1 MVERAKPKAASR
13 PTKAPAKKAAPRTKG
28 TPAKPPAPRKVAK
41 AAAPKKAASKGGVAR
56 ASAPPARPPASPAPP
71 AGTWTPAPTEVGWEP
86 AEPTW
91 LPAEGPAATPAWSP
105 APASAPVARQ
115 PSPPRA
121 FDLATGQW
129 IAGPDVDAPPLDP
142 AAYRRG
148 TTRTILLNVLLGI
161 TLGIAG
167 LLLLAGLVV
176 GIVLVAAPD
185 SQLAE
190 SMREGLDDG
199 GSSPG
204 FIIVN
209 ALLTFLMFGV
219 VPFLWVLGTR
229 VVPWRGTVKF
239 LQLRVRWKDWL
250 LGVAL
255 VPAMIASV
263 WVLLVVY
270 TCAVDGCGALGEEP
284 EGDSA
289 LDEMLENLT
298 WPVVIVVAL
307 CAGIGEEILFRGVLQ
322 RWLGV
327 WGQGLAFGL
336 AHAQNAYPPQ
346 VLFAFGLGVVF
357 GYLYKRGWSLVTLIV
372 AHTLYDFTLLA
383 VALLYP
389 ELG

>member
-1 MVERAKPKAASR
+1 MAERAKPKTSAK
-13 PTKAPAKKAAPRTKG
+13 PKAPAKKAAPRTKG

-41 AAAPKKAASKGGVAR
+41 ATAPKKDAPR
-56 ASAPPARPPASPAPP
+56 APPAATWAPAQMGWQPADAPTAP
-71 AGTWTPAPTEVGWEP
+71 TWTPVP
-86 AEPTW
+86 
-91 LPAEGPAATPAWSP
+91 
-105 APASAPVARQ
+105 APVAVVR
-115 PSPPRA
+115 PVPAPRA
-121 FDLATGQW
+121 FDPTTGQW
-129 IAGPDVDAPPLDP
+129 LPGPDVPAAAVDP

-148 TTRTILLNVLLGI
+148 TTRTILLNILLGI

-167 LLLLAGLVV
+167 VFLLAGLVM

-185 SQLAE
+185 SELGKTFTE
-190 SMREGLDDG
+190 SLEG
-199 GSSPG
+199 GSGSPG

-209 ALLTFLMFGV
+209 ALLTFVMFGV

-229 VVPWRGTVKF
+229 VVPWLGTVKF
-239 LQLRVRWKDWL
+239 LQLRVGWKDWL

-255 VPAMIASV
+255 VPVMIASV
-263 WVLLVVY
+263 WVLLVLY
-270 TCAVDGCGALGEEP
+270 TCAVDGCGALDDEP
-284 EGDSA
+284 EEDSA
-289 LDEMLENLT
+289 LDDMLQNLT

-327 WGQGLAFGL
+327 WGQGLVFGL

-346 VLFAFGLGVVF
+346 VIFAFGLGVVF

-383 VALLYP
+383 MALLYP